1 MTTLVTTASDHFG
14 PTMTPTSDRWRRD
27 LRALSA
33 ARTFYEEECGWVVAV
48 EPGAG
53 RVTVTT
59 GDALDVL
66 VMPRRMG
73 QAVGHALIEIMQPA
87 VTYTSADSS
96 TFLTLPRAEGAAL
109 PKELASAR
117 VRSLPA
123 GSPVSLPV
131 DQDDWT
137 YPPRPGR
144 GLPPWS
150 VVVNLARR
158 VRWAVTS

>member
-1 MTTLVTTASDHFG
+1 MTTLVTTADRFG
-14 PTMTPTSDRWRRD
+14 PTMMPTSDRWRRD

-33 ARTFYEEECGWVVAV
+33 ARAFYEEEYGWAVAV

-59 GDALDVL
+59 GDSFDAL
-66 VMPRRMG
+66 VMPQWLG
-73 QAVGHALIEIMQPA
+73 HAVGQALIEIMQPA
-87 VTYTSADSS
+87 VTYISADNS
-96 TFLTLPRAEGAAL
+96 TFLTLPRAEEVAL
-109 PKELASAR
+109 PKELVRAR

-131 DQDDWT
+131 DQDEWT

-144 GLPPWS
+144 GLPPWA

-158 VRWAVTS
+158 VRWAVTTW